1 MKVLKPVFPINRH
14 VSLALVVSL
23 LFLGHSGQA
32 IARQPL
38 FDAFKSIIVI
48 DPGHGGQDFGAKGPD
63 GALEKT
69 ITLELARLIVFELE
83 PEFKVVLTRTD
94 DYGLDLETRTSMA
107 NHLQAQIF
115 MSIHTAGSF
124 VHSTTGTSIHYYQNF
139 SKPDSSK
146 EQPPS
151 PADKKDNEPILWQ
164 NVQSSHLAKS
174 RALAGTI
181 DARLKRI
188 TAIQSRIE
196 GAPLAVLQGAA
207 MPAILIE
214 VGYLTNPAEEK
225 KLRDHRF
232 LMDFAAQIA
241 RGIEDFLT
249 QNEK

>member
-1 MKVLKPVFPINRH
+1 MNVLKPVFPINRH
-14 VSLALVVSL
+14 LCLALVVGL
-23 LFLGHSGQA
+23 VFFGHAGQA

-69 ITLELARLIVFELE
+69 ITLELARLIVSELE

-94 DYGLDLETRTSMA
+94 DYGLDLDYRTSMA

-115 MSIHTAGSF
+115 MSIHTGGSF
-124 VHSTTGTSIHYYQNF
+124 VHSTTGTSIYYYQNF
-139 SKPDSSK
+139 SEPDLGK

-151 PADKKDNEPILWQ
+151 TADKKDNEPILWK

-174 RALAGTI
+174 RALARTI
-181 DARLKRI
+181 DDRLKSL

-225 KLRDHRF
+225 NLRDHRF

-241 RGIEDFLT
+241 RGIEDFLISN
-249 QNEK
+249 QP